1 MACAADGAAACEVIA
16 VAPGSLE
23 MIARGGGG
31 VLDSCARRVLAWQ
44 EAQHFRPAEDMPRY
58 RATIYVN
65 GVDGDTPSAARAAV
79 EEQLKQSGLE
89 NCRVVSVDPEGL
101 TGRPVRRPA
110 SAAQPDPDWRRQSNA
125 GGLLLVAAVAWA
137 IWFFWWMLSS
147 GHD

>member
-1 MACAADGAAACEVIA
+1 
-16 VAPGSLE
+16 
-23 MIARGGGG
+23 
-31 VLDSCARRVLAWQ
+31 
-44 EAQHFRPAEDMPRY
+44 MPKY

-65 GVDGDTPSAARAAV
+65 GVSGDTPTAARAAV

-101 TGRPVRRPA
+101 AARPVRRPA
-110 SAAQPDPDWRRQSNA
+110 NVVNTDTEWRRQSNA

-137 IWFFWWMLSS
+137 IWFFWWMLSN

>member
-1 MACAADGAAACEVIA
+1 
-16 VAPGSLE
+16 
-23 MIARGGGG
+23 
-31 VLDSCARRVLAWQ
+31 
-44 EAQHFRPAEDMPRY
+44 MPKY

-65 GVDGDTPSAARAAV
+65 GVAGETPTAARAAV

-101 TGRPVRRPA
+101 GARPMHRPVA
-110 SAAQPDPDWRRQSNA
+110 VTNTDTEWRRQSNA

-137 IWFFWWMLSS
+137 IWFFWWMLSN